1 MISSRRRDSRVL
13 AIPNVYK
20 YPSPQCLTLLSFFL
34 PLLCCSLWV
43 RPPGAGFYHPL
54 RATSDGRAPRLLQIF
69 QVSCTFGSVLVSRG
83 VASSRRFS
91 SLRSN
96 GCCKIGSC
104 EVPRCLTLP
113 RVRVGFTRIHQSFL
127 NMPISQPRCEI

>member
-83 VASSRRFS
+83 V
-91 SLRSN
+91 
-96 GCCKIGSC
+96 GGG
-104 EVPRCLTLP
+104 VDGG
-113 RVRVGFTRIHQSFL
+113 VGFIAAFFFFEIEWMLQDRIV
-127 NMPISQPRCEI
+127 